1 MKLSRLIKEL
11 EISEAIQGSYLSRGG
26 TRGRGTLTVVLIRV
40 LAKGSIGS
48 IVAELKLLS

>member
-26 TRGRGTLTVVLIRV
+26 TRGRGTVVLIRV